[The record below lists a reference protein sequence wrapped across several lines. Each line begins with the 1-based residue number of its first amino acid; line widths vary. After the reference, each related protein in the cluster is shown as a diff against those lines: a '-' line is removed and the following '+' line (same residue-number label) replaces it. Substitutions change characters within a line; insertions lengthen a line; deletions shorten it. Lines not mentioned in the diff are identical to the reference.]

1 MDACPGGLEM
11 EEQGGDGKGRQF
23 EAEGST
29 FPAWTCLGCSEQGRA
44 GAGVNSGWPD
54 KLDMP
59 VGSL

>member
-1 MDACPGGLEM
+1 M

-23 EAEGST
+23 EAEGT
-29 FPAWTCLGCSEQGRA
+29 TLPAWTCLGCSEQGRA

-59 VGSL
+59 VGTL